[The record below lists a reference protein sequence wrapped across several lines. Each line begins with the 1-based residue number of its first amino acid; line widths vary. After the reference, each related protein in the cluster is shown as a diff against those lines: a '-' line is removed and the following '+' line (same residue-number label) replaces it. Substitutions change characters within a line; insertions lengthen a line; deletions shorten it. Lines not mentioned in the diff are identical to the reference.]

1 MTLIVCPV
9 HDLAG
14 EIGRSRPARVIS
26 LLGPDQAAPDVPGDV
41 ARLTLRFHDIAA
53 PSPGL
58 IAPDQARVEALLAF
72 GRAWTEPGPMVVHCW
87 MGISRSPAA
96 ALALACAADP
106 SRDEEE
112 IALALRRA
120 SPTATPNPLIV
131 ALADDLLGRGGRLAR
146 AAARIGRG
154 TEAAHGAAFQLPA
167 RIAHR

>member
-1 MTLIVCPV
+1 MTLVVCPL
-9 HDLAG
+9 HELAG
-14 EIGRSRPARVIS
+14 EIARSRPARVIS
-26 LLGPDQAAPDVPGDV
+26 LLNPNQATPDAPGDV
-41 ARLTLRFHDIAA
+41 SRLMLRFHDIAE

-58 IAPDQARVEALLAF
+58 IAPDRAMVEALLAF

-146 AAARIGRG
+146 AAALIGRG
-154 TEAAHGAAFQLPA
+154 MEAAHGLAFQLPA
-167 RIAHR
+167 RISSR